1 VEEKGKELEKGLM
14 RSDLGSSGTPPNR
27 DRLYS
32 MDRSKTG
39 RVYACGRMLMILCFV
54 ICAF

>member
-1 VEEKGKELEKGLM
+1 MEEKGKELEKGLM